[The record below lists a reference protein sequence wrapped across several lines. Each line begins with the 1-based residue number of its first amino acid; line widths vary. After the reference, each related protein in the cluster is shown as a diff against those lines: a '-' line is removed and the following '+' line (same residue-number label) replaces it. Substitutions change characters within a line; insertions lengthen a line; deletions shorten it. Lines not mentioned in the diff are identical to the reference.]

1 MTVIVT
7 DTDWAWRMADVI
19 RVDGGS
25 RNSRIPPLFHVAVAD
40 TGFINWVNVDSV
52 THIAPRV

>member
-7 DTDWAWRMADVI
+7 DTDGAWRMADVN

-25 RNSRIPPLFHVAVAD
+25 SNSRIPTLDHVAVAD
-40 TGFINWVNVDSV
+40 TGFINWVKADSV
-52 THIAPRV
+52 THIVPRV